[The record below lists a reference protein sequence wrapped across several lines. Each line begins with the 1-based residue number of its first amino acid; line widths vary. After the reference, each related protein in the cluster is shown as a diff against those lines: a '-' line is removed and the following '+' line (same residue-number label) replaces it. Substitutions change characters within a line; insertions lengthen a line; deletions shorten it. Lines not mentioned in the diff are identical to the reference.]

1 VFGLLASRLIQTAAV
16 LLVLSL
22 IVFALQAAS
31 PIDPARRALTVSGAA
46 EAPDQRDVEA
56 KRHELGLDRRLPERY
71 FLWLRATVSLDLG
84 ASFVNKKPVSQLLEE
99 RMPASATLAGLTV
112 LLSAAIA
119 LPLGALAAARAGTW
133 VDSVIRLLSLLGASV
148 PSFWLA
154 LVAMWFFAVELHLLP
169 ALGSYTPR
177 GIVLPTLV
185 LTTRTVGLLCRLMR
199 TSMVDVLSQDYIQ
212 VARSKGLPDSA
223 VLKRHGTPNAIT
235 PVLTLI
241 GLDFAAL
248 FGEAAVIEWIF
259 AWPGIGRLGV
269 EAALAGDLPVL
280 MAYVLLVSLVFA
292 IVNFMVDVGCG
303 LIDPRQREGAVVA

>member
-1 VFGLLASRLIQTAAV
+1 
-16 LLVLSL
+16 
-22 IVFALQAAS
+22 
-31 PIDPARRALTVSGAA
+31 
-46 EAPDQRDVEA
+46 
-56 KRHELGLDRRLPERY
+56 
-71 FLWLRATVSLDLG
+71 
-84 ASFVNKKPVSQLLEE
+84 
-99 RMPASATLAGLTV
+99 
-112 LLSAAIA
+112 
-119 LPLGALAAARAGTW
+119 
-133 VDSVIRLLSLLGASV
+133 
-148 PSFWLA
+148 
-154 LVAMWFFAVELHLLP
+154 
-169 ALGSYTPR
+169 
-177 GIVLPTLV
+177 
-185 LTTRTVGLLCRLMR
+185 
-199 TSMVDVLSQDYIQ
+199 MVDVLSQDYIQ